1 MRQVDSEDA
10 VTAAPLVQP
19 STRVCAA
26 TGRPLVAGERVYSAL
41 TDEAGG
47 FVRRDYAA
55 DAWPGPPAGAVAH
68 WAGRVPAPHAPK
80 KPTFNEELLLD
91 CFHHLAVR
99 PETDRAA
106 FRYVVAL
113 LLMRRK
119 RLKFEDARTVP
130 DGASVLV
137 LRDAKGG
144 GRHEV
149 VDPRLTDAQAEAVQ
163 DEVFGLLGWE

>member
-1 MRQVDSEDA
+1 MSPTV
-10 VTAAPLVQP
+10 VQP
-19 STRVCAA
+19 PTRVCAA
-26 TGRPLVAGERVYSAL
+26 TGRALQPGDRVYSAL

-68 WAGRVPAPHAPK
+68 WAGRVPATRAAK
-80 KPTFNEELLLD
+80 KPTFNEGLLLD
-91 CFHHLAVR
+91 CFHHLGTR
-99 PETDRAA
+99 PEADRAA

-119 RLKFEDARTVP
+119 RLKFEDARPGP
-130 DGASVLV
+130 DGRTVLL
-137 LRDAKGG
+137 LRDATGG

-149 VDPRLTDAQAEAVQ
+149 PDPGLTDAQTETVQ
-163 DEVFGLLGWE
+163 AEVFGLLGWE

>member
-1 MRQVDSEDA
+1 M
-10 VTAAPLVQP
+10 TAEPLVQP
-19 STRVCAA
+19 PTRVCAA
-26 TGRPLVAGERVYSAL
+26 TGRSLAAGERVYSAL
-41 TDEAGG
+41 TDEAGR

-55 DAWPGPPAGAVAH
+55 DAWAGPPDGAVAH
-68 WAGRVPAPHAPK
+68 WAGRVPATAGPK

-91 CFHHLAVR
+91 CFHHLGGRAE
-99 PETDRAA
+99 PDRAA

-119 RLKFEDARTVP
+119 RLKFEDVRAVP
-130 DGASVLV
+130 GGASVLV

-149 VDPRLTDAQAEAVQ
+149 PDPKLSDAQAEAVQ
-163 DEVFGLLGWE
+163 GEVFRLLGWE